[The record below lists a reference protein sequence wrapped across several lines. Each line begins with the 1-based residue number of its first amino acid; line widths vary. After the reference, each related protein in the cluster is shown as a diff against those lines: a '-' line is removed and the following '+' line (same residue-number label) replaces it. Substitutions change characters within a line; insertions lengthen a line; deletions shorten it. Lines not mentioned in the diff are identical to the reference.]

1 MSDFLFNDTP
11 EGPSAP
17 NASGLPIPD
26 RLFELSAD
34 AWDALVH
41 AQMSDPPIGAALE
54 RYCRKVLAAA
64 DTAEG
69 LGPKGEKV
77 LAARSAAARAA
88 TDRGDPDVRA
98 VLEAAYK
105 VKREI
110 DRLMG
115 LLRFNPDGRGVY
127 IAYCAPDHR
136 VLPGLAEYFVRRFG
150 AAPWAVIDEKRGLVL
165 SCNGSEEPRM
175 EPLPSAGQ
183 PVKQAKQTEQPD
195 QWEALWRQY
204 HKIINNE
211 DRKNPDLQRQ
221 FMPKRY
227 WKYLSE
233 MREE

>member
-1 MSDFLFNDTP
+1 MSDFLFDDSP
-11 EGPSAP
+11 GRPSAP
-17 NASGLPIPD
+17 APAGESGLSIPD

-41 AQMSDPPIGAALE
+41 AQMSEFPIGAALE
-54 RYCRKVLAAA
+54 RYCRKVLAKTDRA
-64 DTAEG
+64 
-69 LGPKGEKV
+69 
-77 LAARSAAARAA
+77 SAASAA

-115 LLRFNPDGRGVY
+115 LLRFSPDERGVY
-127 IAYCAPDHR
+127 IARCSPDHQ

-150 AAPWAVIDEKRGLVL
+150 ATPWAVIDEKRGLVL
-165 SCNGSEEPRM
+165 SCNGTEEPRISFDSGL
-175 EPLPSAGQ
+175 ESNPLPAADALTGQ
-183 PVKQAKQTEQPD
+183 SD
-195 QWEALWRQY
+195 QWEALWRHY
-204 HKIINNE
+204 HKTINNE

-233 MREE
+233 MREEE